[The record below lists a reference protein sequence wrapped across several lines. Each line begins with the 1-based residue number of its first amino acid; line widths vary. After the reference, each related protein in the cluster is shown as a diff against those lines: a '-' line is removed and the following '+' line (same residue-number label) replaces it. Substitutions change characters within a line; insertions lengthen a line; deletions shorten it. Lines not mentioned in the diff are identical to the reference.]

1 MAKKHI
7 NQPPKVCSN
16 LSATK
21 AQTKLN
27 EALALHQRGQ
37 LSQAQGLYEE
47 ILNTYPKQA
56 DCLHLLGVIAYQ
68 TRNHQRGLEL
78 ISKAIALSP
87 NDASFYSNQGL
98 VLKELNLLDAA
109 ISSFDKAIA
118 LQPGYA
124 EAYNNRGNV
133 LKELKRLEDAIA
145 SYDQAIALKENNA
158 EAYNNR
164 GVTLQEM
171 KRWDAAI
178 ESFGL
183 AIASRADFAEAY
195 SNRGIVFKELNQP
208 ERAIE
213 CYDKAI
219 ALKPGYAE
227 AHSNRGNALKE
238 LKLLDAAL
246 SSYDH
251 AIALK
256 PDYAEA
262 HWNKSLALLLG
273 GELKKGWQ
281 EYEWRWQYDSF
292 TSPRRKFAQPLWLGK
307 ESLIGKSI
315 LIHCEQGLGDT
326 IQFCRYAARVAELGA
341 RVVME
346 VPGILAGLLKGLEGV
361 DEWVVTGNDLP
372 DFDFHCPLLSLPL
385 AFATT
390 LDNIPSAQAYL
401 QAEPEKIKQWKNHLG
416 PETRPRVG
424 LAWSGRPD
432 HKNDHNRS
440 ITLENLLPYLPS
452 GLDYF
457 SLQKEVRDTDLAT
470 LERQNLVKHY
480 GDSLTDFTDTAA
492 LCALMDIV
500 LCVDTSVAH
509 LAGALGKPTW
519 ILLPFRPDWRWL
531 LDRSD
536 CPWYP
541 SVHLYRQTN
550 SRDWLGVFKQV
561 REQLLRH
568 ESLT

>member
-1 MAKKHI
+1 MAKKFQ
-7 NQPPKVCSN
+7 NLRTKASSN

-21 AQTKLN
+21 AQSKLN
-27 EALALHQRGQ
+27 EAVTLHQHGQ
-37 LSQAQGLYEE
+37 LSQAQGLYDE
-47 ILNTYPKQA
+47 ILNTYPKQV
-56 DCLHLLGVIAYQ
+56 DCLHLSGVIAYQ
-68 TRNHQRGLEL
+68 TRNHQRALDL

-87 NDASFYSNQGL
+87 NDASFYSNLGL
-98 VLKELNLLDAA
+98 VLKELNQLDAA

-133 LKELKRLEDAIA
+133 LKELKRLEEAIA

-158 EAYNNR
+158 DAYNNR
-164 GVTLQEM
+164 GVTLKEM

-178 ESFGL
+178 ESFDQ

-195 SNRGIVFKELNQP
+195 SNRGIALKELNQP
-208 ERAIE
+208 GKAVE

-227 AHSNRGNALKE
+227 AHSNRGNALRE

-246 SSYDH
+246 SSYDR

-273 GELKKGWQ
+273 GELKKGWR
-281 EYEWRWQYDSF
+281 EYEWRWQYDAF
-292 TSPRRKFAQPLWLGK
+292 TSPRRNFAQPVWLGK
-307 ESLIGKSI
+307 ESLFGKSI

-346 VPGILAGLLKGLEGV
+346 VPRVLVGLLNGLEGV
-361 DEWVVTGNDLP
+361 DEWVVAGDDLP

-401 QAEPEKIKQWKNHLG
+401 HAEPEKIRPWKNHLG

-424 LAWSGRPD
+424 LVWSGSPG

-440 ITLENLLPYLPS
+440 ITLEDLLPYLPS
-452 GLDYF
+452 GLDYI
-457 SLQKEVRDTDLAT
+457 SLQKEVRDTDLAS
-470 LERQNLVKHY
+470 LEKQSLIKHY

-541 SVHLYRQTN
+541 SARLYRQTAPG
-550 SRDWLGVFKQV
+550 DWASVLEQV
-561 REQLLRH
+561 KEQLLRL
-568 ESLT
+568 EI